1 MPATVVDS
9 IHVFADCLRQR
20 TVDIG
25 RCANVSTASVH
36 FRQVMILGEVNTS
49 IVFDH
54 ATTTGCI
61 LEQTVDFLFVIVDG
75 LTWLFASKCDEA
87 ITDIT
92 VVRDDVEEKRSKL
105 VFGRLIDQGFNI
117 DGLGAV

>member
-1 MPATVVDS
+1 
-9 IHVFADCLRQR
+9 
-20 TVDIG
+20 
-25 RCANVSTASVH
+25 
-36 FRQVMILGEVNTS
+36 MILGEVNTS